1 MQYKSGLNKIAMPQ
15 PWQAIAQRFCSI
27 KICREATESVKLGF
41 HKVKIMARE
50 VKWTKYLW
58 LSLLL
63 FGAFMLEYF
72 SIFVIEFMILHVD
85 IWNYTANQRSVHCM
99 IMVFIWAVVI
109 VMALFFSQK
118 YYHFP
123 SRENKEDHPSLKN
136 WVITFACLICC
147 KILTF
152 IDWHTLKVFGEV
164 QGKNAYQFCAQY
176 LYYLFEVMLVTLIIM
191 YGQKAIETLL
201 KKESPIPFGGII
213 LAVTWGA
220 FHFVSRGVGLEIWN
234 GISTMIFSVLSGVM
248 YLRLNR
254 KCLYSYL
261 FIAVGYLL

>member
-1 MQYKSGLNKIAMPQ
+1 MGK
-15 PWQAIAQRFCSI
+15 
-27 KICREATESVKLGF
+27 
-41 HKVKIMARE
+41 E

-58 LSLLL
+58 LSLLS

-72 SIFVIEFMILHVD
+72 SVFVIESILLHVD
-85 IWNYTANQRSVHCM
+85 IWNYTASQKSVHCI
-99 IMVFIWAVVI
+99 IMAFMWAAVI
-109 VMALFFSQK
+109 AVLLLFSQK
-118 YYHFP
+118 YLHFP
-123 SRENKEDHPSLKN
+123 SRENKEEKLSLKN
-136 WVITFACLICC
+136 WIITFACLTGC

-152 IDWHTLKVFGEV
+152 IDWHTLKVVGEERD
-164 QGKNAYQFCAQY
+164 KTTYQFFAQY
-176 LYYLFEVMLVTLIIM
+176 LYYIFEVMLILLIII

-201 KKESPIPFGGII
+201 KKESLIPFGGII

-248 YLRLNR
+248 YLRLNK

-261 FIAVGYLL
+261 FIAIGYLL

>member
-1 MQYKSGLNKIAMPQ
+1 MD
-15 PWQAIAQRFCSI
+15 
-27 KICREATESVKLGF
+27 
-41 HKVKIMARE
+41 RE

-63 FGAFMLEYF
+63 FGAFMLEYL
-72 SIFVIEFMILHVD
+72 SIFVIELMILHVD
-85 IWNYTANQRSVHCM
+85 IWNYTANQRSVHCI

-109 VMALFFSQK
+109 VMVLFFSQR
-118 YYHFP
+118 YLHFP
-123 SRENKEDHPSLKN
+123 SRENKEDNPSLKN
-136 WVITFACLICC
+136 WLITFACLSCC

-152 IDWHTLKVFGEV
+152 IDWHTLKVVGEV

-176 LYYLFEVMLVTLIIM
+176 LYYIFEMMLVILIII
-191 YGQKAIETLL
+191 YGQKAMETLL
-201 KKESPIPFGGII
+201 KKRSPIPFGGII
-213 LAVTWGA
+213 LAVTWVA

-254 KCLYSYL
+254 KCLYSYF
-261 FIAVGYLL
+261 FIAIGYLL